1 VLKDLA
7 IGRAAKHLP
16 WLKWLA
22 LAEIA
27 VLAGRHVRHL
37 QPAER
42 RRLLALMKR
51 GHRATSAEREELR
64 TLVSKIDL
72 RGLAGGAAA
81 KLSPVPLPRRFTRSR
96 Y

>member
-1 VLKDLA
+1 MLKDLA
-7 IGRAAKHLP
+7 VARAARHLP

-37 QPAER
+37 DPVER

-51 GHRATSAEREELR
+51 GAAATPEERRELR
-64 TLVSKIDL
+64 ALVSKIDL

-81 KLSPVPLPRRFTRSR
+81 KLSPVPLPRRFTRAR